1 MNTLTWVAIAVV
13 SIVVAMMLIL
23 GYLRVRKPLLGRKN
37 REQVDLNK
45 KMHVIS
51 SAPADSGP
59 STDGPWYGNYLSAL
73 LVLVGGF
80 VLYWQYD
87 TRVSPMEVGSWGQ
100 NHWLPLLIFA
110 GTLQALIAI
119 NAKSLG
125 NFAETV
131 KWLPAGFMVAVLLV
145 LPIIG
150 WATKDVGHV
159 AQEQAQLR
167 VLSMPPNGN
176 SMRIRAPLGK
186 TSFVGDGFVTRC
198 VYTDGS
204 EQSFPCKP
212 GPMLWVYVHDVSG
225 RPNSVTY

>member
-1 MNTLTWVAIAVV
+1 MSTLMWVAVAVV

-37 REQVDLNK
+37 REQIELNK

-51 SAPADSGP
+51 SAPADSSQP
-59 STDGPWYGNYLSAL
+59 IDGPWYGNYLSAL
-73 LVLVGGF
+73 LIFVSGF

-87 TRVSPMEVGSWGQ
+87 TRVSPTEVGSWGQ
-100 NHWLPLLIFA
+100 SHWLPLLIFA

-125 NFAETV
+125 SFAETV
-131 KWLPAGFMVAVLLV
+131 KWLPTGLMVAVLIV

-150 WATKDVGHV
+150 WATKDVGH

-167 VLSMPPNGN
+167 MLSMPPNGD
-176 SMRIRAPLGK
+176 SARIRAPLGK
-186 TSFVGDGFVTRC
+186 TSFMGDGFVTRC

-212 GPMLWVYVHDVSG
+212 GPMLWVYVHDTSG
-225 RPNSVTY
+225 RPNSVAY